1 MEDVRA
7 ILNDFMNGVNDI
19 SKEEGMTVQA
29 FMSLQNAAFEASALD
44 VKTKELISVGIAAYN
59 LCKYCIVVHVY
70 NAYQAGATRQE
81 ILDAAMVAAGG
92 FGAGPSM
99 AYSSTYLLAAVNE
112 FEHDFDK

>member
-1 MEDVRA
+1 MELARIED
-7 ILNDFMNGVNDI
+7 
-19 SKEEGMTVQA
+19 EETQA
-29 FMSLQNAAFEASALD
+29 HHDPETGIVTMD
-44 VKTKELISVGIAAYN
+44 PDRCVG
-59 LCKYCIVVHVY
+59 CKYCIVVHVY

>member
-7 ILNDFMNGVNDI
+7 ILNDFLSGMGEMG
-19 SKEEGMTVQA
+19 KEEGATIEA
-29 FMSLQNAAFEASALD
+29 FMALQDAAFQPSAID

-59 LCKYCIVVHVY
+59 RCKFCIVVHVY